1 MRSFLRHAAIIAR
14 RDFTAVVA
22 TPTFILFLLAPLLM
36 IGLALAGGSGA
47 ENAARGSAE
56 AERIAII
63 AQEADRPSLV
73 AAETKLRD
81 LGVQL
86 PKLEI
91 LPTTKNDAAKANALF
106 AEKGVDYFAVMYG
119 DLAKPV
125 IMHEASSL
133 RSATFL
139 ATLADQ
145 VTRAKLTRTSVDK
158 PISTPVLQP
167 IQPQRAGVSGQR
179 TTGTFAVISI
189 FFLTL
194 LLAGQ
199 AVGMLAEEKSNKVI
213 EVLAAAAPLEAV
225 FLGKLV
231 GMFGVALLFVSFW
244 GMLIGSAL
252 VFTPQGIALAA
263 SLDPAVGIGPFMLLC
278 ALYFTMSYMLLGAM
292 FLGMGAL
299 ASTMREIQMMSL
311 PITVLQF
318 AMYGLATAASA
329 KPGGSTARIAEII
342 PFSSPMAMAS
352 RAATD
357 SALWP
362 HLLGLAW
369 QALWVAIIIL
379 IGARLFRFGV
389 LKSGGWRAIFSRQKA
404 RG

>member
-1 MRSFLRHAAIIAR
+1 M
-14 RDFTAVVA
+14 
-22 TPTFILFLLAPLLM
+22 
-36 IGLALAGGSGA
+36 
-47 ENAARGSAE
+47 
-56 AERIAII
+56 
-63 AQEADRPSLV
+63 
-73 AAETKLRD
+73 
-81 LGVQL
+81 
-86 PKLEI
+86 
-91 LPTTKNDAAKANALF
+91 ALF
-106 AEKGVDYFAVMYG
+106 AAKDRDYYAVMYG
-119 DLAKPV
+119 NLAMPV
-125 IMHEASSL
+125 IMHEASAL
-133 RSATFL
+133 RSAAFL

-145 VTRAKLTRTSVDK
+145 VTRARLSQTSVDK
-158 PISTPVLQP
+158 PVSVPVLQP
-167 IQPQRAGVSGQR
+167 TQAVRVGVSGQR
-179 TTGTFAVISI
+179 TTGSFAVIAI

-244 GMLIGSAL
+244 GVLIGGAL
-252 VFTPQGIALAA
+252 VFTPQGMALAA

-318 AMYGLATAASA
+318 AMYGLATAAAA
-329 KPGGSTARIAEII
+329 KPGGSTAQIAEIV

-357 SALWP
+357 GALWP
-362 HLLGLAW
+362 HFIGLAW
-369 QALWVAIIIL
+369 QGLWVAVIIL

-389 LKSGGWRAIFSRQKA
+389 LKSGGWRAIFVRRKA
-404 RG
+404 PA

>member
-1 MRSFLRHAAIIAR
+1 MKSFLRHAAIIAR
-14 RDFTAVVA
+14 RDFTAVVV

-47 ENAARGSAE
+47 ESAARGSAE

-63 AQEADRPSLV
+63 ARETDRPSLLAV
-73 AAETKLRD
+73 ESRLRA
-81 LGVQL
+81 LGVDL

-91 LPTTKNDAAKANALF
+91 FQSVGQDRAKAMALF
-106 AEKGVDYFAVMYG
+106 AAKDRDYFAVMYG
-119 DLAKPV
+119 NLAMPV
-125 IMHEASSL
+125 IMHEASAL
-133 RSATFL
+133 RSAAFL

-145 VTRAKLTRTSVDK
+145 VTRARLSQTSVDK
-158 PISTPVLQP
+158 PVSVPVLQP
-167 IQPQRAGVSGQR
+167 TQAVRVGVSGQR
-179 TTGTFAVISI
+179 TTGNFAVIAI

-244 GMLIGSAL
+244 GLLIGGAL
-252 VFTPQGIALAA
+252 VFTPQGMALAA

-318 AMYGLATAASA
+318 AMYGLATAAA
-329 KPGGSTARIAEII
+329 TKPGGSTAQIAEIV

-357 SALWP
+357 GALWP
-362 HLLGLAW
+362 HFIGLAW
-369 QALWVAIIIL
+369 QGLWVAVIIL

-389 LKSGGWRAIFSRQKA
+389 LKSGGWRAIFVRQKA
-404 RG
+404 SA

>member
-1 MRSFLRHAAIIAR
+1 MTSFLRHAAIIAR

-47 ENAARGSAE
+47 ESAARGSAE
-56 AERIAII
+56 AERLAII
-63 AQEADRPSLV
+63 AQNGDRPALEV
-73 AAETKLRD
+73 AESQLRN

-86 PKLEI
+86 PRLEI
-91 LPTTKNDAAKANALF
+91 IASKGNDTKQANALF
-106 AEKGVDYFAVMYG
+106 AAKGVDYFAVMFG
-119 DLAKPV
+119 DLSNPV
-125 IMHEASSL
+125 IMHEATSL
-133 RSATFL
+133 RSAAFL
-139 ATLADQ
+139 ATIAER
-145 VTRAKLTRTSVDK
+145 VTEAKRAGTSVDK
-158 PISTPVLQP
+158 PLSKPVMQP
-167 IQPQRAGVSGQR
+167 IQPVRVGVSGQR
-179 TTGTFAVISI
+179 TTGSFAVIAI

-244 GMLIGSAL
+244 GMLIGGAL
-252 VFTPQGIALAA
+252 IFTPQGAA
-263 SLDPAVGIGPFMLLC
+263 FAATLDPAVGIGMFMLLC
-278 ALYFTMSYMLLGAM
+278 GLYFTMSYMLLGAM

-311 PITVLQF
+311 PITILQF
-318 AMYGLATAASA
+318 AMYGLATAAAA
-329 KPGGSTARIAEII
+329 KPGGSTAHIAEIV

-362 HLLGLAW
+362 HILGLAW
-369 QALWVAIIIL
+369 QGLWVAIIIL

-389 LKSGGWRAIFSRQKA
+389 LKSGGWRALFSRQKSTA
-404 RG
+404 